1 MSIISAKEAEFYNKT
16 EEEIKYPE
24 GTSPAELYVE
34 GDLEIRT
41 DVILN
46 HPDVIGFI
54 FLYEDV
60 VTKAFLPTKV
70 VNFKAR
76 NENKKV
82 FAAVS
87 GSLKSYTPFSVPDK
101 TLLSDVYYIS
111 NLDKF
116 TKIVGSINVYKHFK
130 DYKGDLETHF
140 TDESK
145 SKKV

>member
-1 MSIISAKEAEFYNKT
+1 MFITSAKEVEFYNKT

-34 GDLEIRT
+34 GNLEIRT

-46 HPDVIGFI
+46 HPDVIGFV

-76 NENKKV
+76 NENKK
-82 FAAVS
+82 
-87 GSLKSYTPFSVPDK
+87 SLQQSVVLSK
-101 TLLSDVYYIS
+101 VTLLFRFPIELYLVMFIT
-111 NLDKF
+111 LV
-116 TKIVGSINVYKHFK
+116 I
-130 DYKGDLETHF
+130 
-140 TDESK
+140 
-145 SKKV
+145 